1 MTINKD
7 TIIAQLKDQNQNL
20 AYENQRMADFI
31 ETLGVNQDDLVDYVI
46 NGGEQE
52 VKMMIDHVILCNR
65 KQDITILFP
74 SHCADKR
81 ANE

>member
-52 VKMMIDHVILCNR
+52 VKMMIDYIIENN
-65 KQDITILFP
+65 I
-74 SHCADKR
+74 
-81 ANE
+81 